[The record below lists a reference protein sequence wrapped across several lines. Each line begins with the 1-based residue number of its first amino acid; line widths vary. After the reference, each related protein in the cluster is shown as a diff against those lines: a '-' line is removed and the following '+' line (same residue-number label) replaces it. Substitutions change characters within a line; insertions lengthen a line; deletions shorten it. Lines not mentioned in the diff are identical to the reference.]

1 MPKLSVYDIARL
13 RRIVRAQHQVIT
25 RTQALECGM
34 PHSTVDSWVMPGRK
48 WAKILPGVYS
58 TVTGKVTVEQ
68 RQVAALLYAGPDSVI
83 TGPAAIRLHRLRS
96 PGSDMI
102 DVLIP
107 WAVKRQSTDF
117 VRIHRT
123 RRVPGFYRRG
133 PIRFARAARAVADAA
148 RQFTTLDDVR
158 AVVAEAVQK
167 QACSIAE
174 IGLELEEG
182 SSRDS
187 THLRAALAEVRD
199 GIRSVAEA
207 RFRHRIQRSDLP
219 PPRYN
224 VFLRAADG
232 TDIGEADAW
241 WADAGVSAE
250 IDSQEYHFF
259 RDGWLRTDAKHSR
272 MLKYG
277 ILPHHFAPSRVDNDW
292 AAIYDEL
299 KSSIHEGRQRPRL
312 RIVAFDALG

>member
-1 MPKLSVYDIARL
+1 
-13 RRIVRAQHQVIT
+13 
-25 RTQALECGM
+25 
-34 PHSTVDSWVMPGRK
+34 MPGGK
-48 WAKILPGVYS
+48 WAKLLPGVYT

-83 TGPAAIRLHRLRS
+83 TGPAAVRLHRLRS
-96 PGSDMI
+96 PGPDTI
-102 DVLIP
+102 DVLVP
-107 WAVKRQSTDF
+107 WMVKRQSTNF

-123 RRVPGFYRRG
+123 RRMPACYRTG
-133 PIRFARAARAVADAA
+133 PIRFARPARAVADAA
-148 RQFTTLDDVR
+148 HGFTTLDDVR
-158 AVVAEAVQK
+158 SVVAEAVQK

-187 THLRAALAEVRD
+187 VHLRAALAEVRD

-207 RFRHRIQRSDLP
+207 RFRRRVQQSDLP
-219 PPRYN
+219 PPQYN

-250 IDSQEYHFF
+250 IDSQEYHFY
-259 RDGWLRTDAKHSR
+259 RDGWLRTDAKHGR

-292 AAIYDEL
+292 SGIYDEL
-299 KSSIHEGRQRPRL
+299 KSSIKKGRQRGL
-312 RIVAFDALG
+312 LGIIAFDALG